1 MKNLLLPIL
10 LLGLSAFCIAQ
21 TNPTPQSLPYTQSFG
36 TTTFTSMPAGA
47 ASWNGLSGA
56 SINTQAL
63 AEASAPTGNAGIT
76 AATSAPSNAPEGSY
90 GYAVSSNARK
100 WIEGGATTNGV
111 NQLVFAINTGSYQG
125 LGISYTIELIEN
137 TGGRTLGSVLQ
148 FRQGTSGSWTTVTGS
163 PVLYSSS
170 SSIAGDADGPGDID
184 SYFFNLSGLLMNTD
198 YQFRFAHWRAGSGG
212 NDMGIAYDDITVTGT
227 SVLPVSLGTIKAL
240 QKTTGIEIS
249 WSTYTE
255 RNLSHFE
262 IEKSLNGQ
270 QFSFIGQVN
279 AAGNSDVKINYAFID
294 NLPVNGNNFYRI
306 KSVDLDGK
314 SGMSQVVKINTIGK
328 NSDLAIHP
336 NPVVGSRI
344 SFQVSNLQRGLYNL
358 QLYNFS
364 GQLIYN
370 EQYQHPGGS
379 IGQTFKIPESVKP
392 GIYSLKLSGKQ
403 IDLIKALVIQ

>member
-1 MKNLLLPIL
+1 MKNFLLPIL
-10 LLGLSAFCIAQ
+10 LLGLSAFSFAQ

-36 TTTFTSMPAGA
+36 TTTFTSMPAGT

-63 AEASAPTGNAGIT
+63 AEASSPSGDAGVT

-111 NQLVFAINTGSYQG
+111 NQMVFAINTGSYQSV
-125 LGISYTIELIEN
+125 GISYTIELIEN

-148 FRQGTSGSWTTVTGS
+148 YRQGTSGGWTTVTGS
-163 PVLYSSS
+163 SVLYSTASTN
-170 SSIAGDADGPGDID
+170 AGDADGPGDID
-184 SYFFNLSGLLMNTD
+184 LYSFSLSGLSINTD
-198 YQFRFAHWRAGSGG
+198 YQFRIAHWRGGTGG
-212 NDMGIAYDDITVTGT
+212 NDMGLAYDDIAVTGT
-227 SVLPVSLGTIKAL
+227 FALPVSFGTIKAL
-240 QKTTGIEIS
+240 QKTTGIEVS

-255 RNLSHFE
+255 RNLGHFE

-270 QFSFIGQVN
+270 QFSSIGQVN
-279 AAGNSDVKINYAFID
+279 AAGNSDVKTNYAFTD
-294 NLPVNGNNFYRI
+294 NLLVNGNNFYRI
-306 KSVDLDGK
+306 KSIDLDGK
-314 SGMSQVVKINTIGK
+314 SGLSQVVKVNTSGK
-328 NSDLAIHP
+328 NSDLTIYP

-344 SFQVSNLQRGLYNL
+344 SFQVSNLPRDMYNL

-364 GQLIYN
+364 GQLVYN

-379 IGQTFKIPESVKP
+379 IGQTFKIPESIKP
-392 GIYSLKLSGKQ
+392 GIYSLKLSSKQ
-403 IDLIKALVIQ
+403 IDLIKALVVQ